1 MSQQP
6 VCLLTGATSGIGQA
20 AAIELAA
27 QGYSLSLVARNKDKA
42 VATEALIRQRTP
54 DATIDWLHGDLAS
67 LADVRAMAQGFLDS
81 GKSLD
86 LLFNNAGVTMNS
98 RRETVDGFE
107 MMFGVNHLAPFLLT
121 NLLLDRLVDGDT
133 ETRVVT
139 TSSGAHKFVK
149 ALNIDDL
156 NYQQGFKTFPS
167 YGNSKLCNILFT
179 IGLAERLAQ
188 RAPEKSWAINCFHP
202 GFVGTNLGTDT
213 PLGKAIMTLIRPFA
227 RSGLKGAETGLF
239 LATDPS
245 VAGNNGGY
253 YYDCK
258 QRRLDAHATDPAMV
272 EQLWDRSAEMA
283 GL

>member
-1 MSQQP
+1 MSSQP

-27 QGYSLSLVARNKDKA
+27 QGYSLSLVARNRDKA
-42 VATEALIRQRTP
+42 TATEALIRARAP
-54 DATIDWLHGDLAS
+54 EATIDWLYGDLAS
-67 LADVRAMAQGFLDS
+67 LADVRSIAQGFIDS

-98 RRETVDGFE
+98 RRETTDGFE
-107 MMFGVNHLAPFLLT
+107 MMFGVNHLAPFLLS
-121 NLLLDRLVDGDT
+121 NLLLDKLVEGDS

-156 NYQQGFKTFPS
+156 NYQQGFKTFPA

-179 IGLAERLAQ
+179 KGLADRLLA
-188 RAPEKSWAINCFHP
+188 RAPDKKWAINCFHP

-213 PLGKAIMTLIRPFA
+213 PLGKVIMTVIRPFA

-245 VAGNNGGY
+245 VSGQNGGY

-258 QRRLDAHATDPAMV
+258 QRSLTDHAKDPAMI
-272 EQLWDRSAEMA
+272 EQLWQRSAEMC